1 MPIDEVCFT
10 TPSAHSRHRTIN
22 SAYILN
28 TPNTPYR
35 FPSSLKKLP
44 LANTLQ
50 TEQERLDLHHEVFF
64 DLLHGK
70 HHLAPLEN
78 PERILDIGTGTGI
91 WAMDVA
97 VDYPEA
103 EVIGIDLRCV

>member
-10 TPSAHSRHRTIN
+10 TPLPPIPTVPLIPHIPPIPPIRHR
-22 SAYILN
+22 S
-28 TPNTPYR
+28 
-35 FPSSLKKLP
+35 PSSLKKLR

-50 TEQERLDLHHEVFF
+50 TEQERLDLHHEVLF